1 MRHLPPPGLQA
12 ERRREGASPDPRGI
26 LESNTRTG
34 PPTTATPGPPK
45 HSCTGPPNHS
55 HTGPLPQPRRPTVDA
70 SWSCTHSSTPREA
83 SEAQRPGCGGP
94 GASGGETET
103 HTAPACRPAGSLC
116 SPFHL
121 ETPPRSHTGHRGAA
135 GRPRHTPGALPPAS
149 PWGPRLSPPP
159 GTSRLRPRLRGRR
172 DPPSLRTRRTRARRV
187 AARRTHA
194 RCGPGPGPARRRG
207 LPLARDLGRGP
218 PAPSTHRPPTAPP
231 SPHRL
236 QHPAEHLAQAG
247 AGREPNPGNHGPSP
261 KRPAH
266 LSGTALDTTASRR
279 LRGQGRQGREE
290 ETQGQRPAP
299 ARAPR
304 GGCGDRAGGPASWGR
319 GRHLG
324 SLPWLKPVDGR
335 RGLRFR

>member
-34 PPTTATPGPPK
+34 PPTTATPGPPQPQP
-45 HSCTGPPNHS
+45 HRPPPPTTAPDCGRLMVL
-55 HTGPLPQPRRPTVDA
+55 HTQLDPTRGLRSPTAGMWRPRGLGRRDRDTHVPRLPPRWLPVLPLP
-70 SWSCTHSSTPREA
+70 
-83 SEAQRPGCGGP
+83 PGDPAPLPHGP
-94 GASGGETET
+94 SG
-103 HTAPACRPAGSLC
+103 CSRPA
-116 SPFHL
+116 
-121 ETPPRSHTGHRGAA
+121 PPHPRG
-135 GRPRHTPGALPPAS
+135 PAPCD

-172 DPPSLRTRRTRARRV
+172 DPPSLRSRRTRARRV

-207 LPLARDLGRGP
+207 LPLARDLSRGP

-261 KRPAH
+261 KRPAR

-279 LRGQGRQGREE
+279 LRGRGRQGREE
-290 ETQGQRPAP
+290 ETQGQRPAR
-299 ARAPR
+299 ARGLRRHSGP
-304 GGCGDRAGGPASWGR
+304 GGPASWGR
-319 GRHLG
+319 GRHLR
-324 SLPWLKPVDGR
+324 SLPWLKPVDRR